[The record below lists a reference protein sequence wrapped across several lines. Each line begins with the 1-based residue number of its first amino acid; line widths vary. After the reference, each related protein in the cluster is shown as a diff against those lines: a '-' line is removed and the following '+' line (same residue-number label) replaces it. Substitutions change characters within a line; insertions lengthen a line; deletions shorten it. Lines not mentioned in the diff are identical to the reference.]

1 MSAQAAVKIGFI
13 GSSAPS
19 SPHHESLK
27 AFIPK
32 DIDFTFIQRR
42 AAADACTIPEDGKQA
57 QCRSAF
63 TFVPPLLTR
72 RLFGSQA

>member
-32 DIDFTFIQRR
+32 DIDFTFVQEEGGGGCLYDPRR
-42 AAADACTIPEDGKQA
+42 RKT
-57 QCRSAF
+57 S
-63 TFVPPLLTR
+63 
-72 RLFGSQA
+72 SM